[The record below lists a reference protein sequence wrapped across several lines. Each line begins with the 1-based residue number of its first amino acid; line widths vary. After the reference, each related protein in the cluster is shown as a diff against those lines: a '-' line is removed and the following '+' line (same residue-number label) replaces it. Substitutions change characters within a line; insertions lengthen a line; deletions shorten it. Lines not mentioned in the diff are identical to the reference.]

1 MGNGPL
7 IPGLKEFDGP
17 RRGVPRVLWV
27 LLGVVVVAALGI
39 VFIGVFAGAGPMKSL
54 GTVTDDLQTVAFR
67 PTTEDAVVQVA
78 VALPPEG
85 LCSRDPVTVDAIEG
99 PDTVSVSASVTSLRN
114 SPCDK
119 QGGTGDEVW
128 VDVLLD
134 LPLGQRVVVRSQD
147 GQELPRQTAA
157 NLGG

>member
-1 MGNGPL
+1 VGPL
-7 IPGLKEFDGP
+7 
-17 RRGVPRVLWV
+17 R
-27 LLGVVVVAALGI
+27 
-39 VFIGVFAGAGPMKSL
+39 SL
-54 GTVTDDLQTVAFR
+54 GTVTDGLQTVAFR

-85 LCSRDPVTVDAIEG
+85 LCNRDPVSVEAIEA
-99 PDTVSVSASVTSLRN
+99 PDRVSVSASVTFLRN
-114 SPCDK
+114 SPCDR

-134 LPLGQRVVVRSQD
+134 QPLGERLVVRSED